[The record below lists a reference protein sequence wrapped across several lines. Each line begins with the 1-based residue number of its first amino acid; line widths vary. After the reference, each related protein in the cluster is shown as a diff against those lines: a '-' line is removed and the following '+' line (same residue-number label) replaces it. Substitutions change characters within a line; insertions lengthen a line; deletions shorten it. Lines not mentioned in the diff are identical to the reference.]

1 MSTTVHHL
9 DCCTMCP
16 LAGRWLNQDRH
27 MVAHCLLVE
36 TERDGLVLVDAGIGS
51 HDVADPSRLG
61 RVFTSL
67 VRPQLEMSRTAA
79 AQVERLGFSTADVR
93 HVVVTHLDVD
103 HAGGLADFPDATVHV
118 VQAELDAALHPR
130 LRDRERYRQ
139 VHWAHGP
146 RWQAIEGRGEP
157 WMGFEG
163 VRTLD
168 GLDTE
173 VRIVP
178 MWGHT
183 RGHVLVGVPGGDRT
197 WLHCGDAYFH
207 EHVVDPARPG
217 PGPVLRFFEMAIA
230 ADARRVAENHG
241 ALRHVALTRSD
252 RLDLFSAHDPRELA
266 RARLGSAPN
275 AS

>member
-27 MVAHCLLVE
+27 MVAHCLVVE
-36 TERDGLVLVDAGIGS
+36 TPRDGLILVDTGIGTR
-51 HDVADPSRLG
+51 DVAQPARLG
-61 RVFTSL
+61 RAFGAL
-67 VRPQLEMSRTAA
+67 VRPELEASRTAA
-79 AQVERLGFSTADVR
+79 AQVVRLGFAVSDVR

-103 HAGGLADFPDATVHV
+103 HAGGLADFPEAVVHV
-118 VQAELDAALHPR
+118 HPAELDAALHPS
-130 LRDRERYRQ
+130 LRERERYRQ
-139 VHWAHGP
+139 VHWEHGP
-146 RWQAIEGRGEP
+146 RWQRIEGRGES
-157 WMGFEG
+157 WMGFDG

-183 RGHVLVGVPGGDRT
+183 RGHVLVGVPDGDRT
-197 WLHCGDAYFH
+197 QLHCGDAYFH

-217 PGPVLRFFEMAIA
+217 PGPALRFFEWSIA
-230 ADARRVAENHG
+230 ADARRVSENHRV
-241 ALRHVALTRSD
+241 LRHAALTRSD
-252 RLDLFSAHDPRELA
+252 RLAMFSAHDPRELA
-266 RARLGSAPN
+266 RSRAAT
-275 AS
+275 